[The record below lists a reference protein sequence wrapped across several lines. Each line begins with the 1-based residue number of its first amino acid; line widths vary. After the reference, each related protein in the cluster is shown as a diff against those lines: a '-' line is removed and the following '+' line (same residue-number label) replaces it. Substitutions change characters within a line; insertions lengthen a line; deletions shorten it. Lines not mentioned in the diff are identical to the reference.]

1 MSGQP
6 AGVSVLKRT
15 VATVKFSILMWC
27 LGSIG
32 GFQLDLVGLKSQI
45 KIK

>member
-6 AGVSVLKRT
+6 ASVSVLKRT
-15 VATVKFSILMWC
+15 TVLFSTITHC
-27 LGSIG
+27 LGSTG

-45 KIK
+45 LI